1 MLQKYSKMKR
11 NGINIIDEELVYLHD
26 IYSQVII
33 RFVEQPNMYLRAK
46 YMRMVPRIIEYRY

>member
-46 YMRMVPRIIEYRY
+46 YCGWYLGS